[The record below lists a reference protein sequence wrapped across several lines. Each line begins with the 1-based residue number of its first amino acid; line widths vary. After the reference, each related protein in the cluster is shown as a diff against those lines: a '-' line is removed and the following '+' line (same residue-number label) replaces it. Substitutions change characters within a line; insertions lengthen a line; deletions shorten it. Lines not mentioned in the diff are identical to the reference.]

1 MLYPATLYNILG
13 ITVKR
18 KDDSK
23 EDPGGNG
30 FVMINIKIIDIDS
43 NRWNWMKLNSVQRII
58 SKKTC
63 DTTKKSKKT

>member
-43 NRWNWMKLNSVQRII
+43 NRWNWIQRII